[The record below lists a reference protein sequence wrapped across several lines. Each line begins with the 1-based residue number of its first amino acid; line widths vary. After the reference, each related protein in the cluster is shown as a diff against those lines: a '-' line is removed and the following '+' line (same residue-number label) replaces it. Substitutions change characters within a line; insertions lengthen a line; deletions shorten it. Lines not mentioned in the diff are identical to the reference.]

1 MSHGKIQ
8 KFLDFIMELI
18 TLPPSLPRA
27 GYSVS
32 NPLHQFI
39 WISMEE
45 NLTIRTEFS
54 RIYFFRGKCVKGSG
68 FHVPKKLA
76 SSRNRTRDLLVEH
89 MKTNEKGQ
97 SRCQGT
103 YSGIILFIRNV
114 QK

>member
-45 NLTIRTEFS
+45 NLIIQTEFS
-54 RIYFFRGKCVKGSG
+54 RIYFFLGKCVKGAG

-76 SSRNRTRDLLVEH
+76 SSRNRTRDL
-89 MKTNEKGQ
+89 
-97 SRCQGT
+97 
-103 YSGIILFIRNV
+103 
-114 QK
+114 

>member
-32 NPLHQFI
+32 SPLHQFI

-45 NLTIRTEFS
+45 NLIIQTEFS
-54 RIYFFRGKCVKGSG
+54 RIFFFLGKCAKGLG
-68 FHVPKKLA
+68 FHMPNKFA
-76 SSRNRTRDLLVEH
+76 ISRIRTKDL
-89 MKTNEKGQ
+89 
-97 SRCQGT
+97 
-103 YSGIILFIRNV
+103 
-114 QK
+114 